1 MWSSFSKTSAGDTH
15 SERDQLLK
23 HASKEEHM
31 AKLPKFTL
39 NKNEKTDRWDLTN
52 DTTDKTVKTFPTKA
66 DATKGGALDKAVG
79 AEGGS
84 VKIQKENGRFQ
95 EERTYPGSR
104 DPKSSKG

>member
-1 MWSSFSKTSAGDTH
+1 
-15 SERDQLLK
+15 
-23 HASKEEHM
+23 M

-39 NKNEKTDRWDLTN
+39 DKNERTQRWDLTN
-52 DTTDKTVKTFPTKA
+52 DTTDRKVKSFETKA
-66 DATKGGALDKAVG
+66 DATKGGALEKAVG
-79 AEGGS
+79 PGGGS